1 MEGKEYHTDHFN
13 CWHCD
18 ESLASKK
25 YVLRD
30 ENPYCIRCYESNF
43 ANNCDSCRKPIGVDC
58 KVSPVTLFTY

>member
-30 ENPYCIRCYESNF
+30 DNPYCIRCYESNF
-43 ANNCDSCRKPIGVDC
+43 ASICDSCRKPIGVDC
-58 KVSPVTLFTY
+58 KVSEVQFMS